1 MRYAVRLLMT
11 RGRALS
17 RTEIVN
23 QKPIVGE
30 LRIEQLEDAARRR
43 SLKLARLI
51 AQDSWRGL
59 ERLTLYEPVIVG
71 MSQQAFTL
79 AGFERAGDVDYAQSW
94 LVSHPVETA

>member
-1 MRYAVRLLMT
+1 MRFAVRLLLN

-17 RTEIVN
+17 RLEIVN
-23 QKPIVGE
+23 QKAIVGE
-30 LRIEQLEDAARRR
+30 LRVEQLEDGARRR

-59 ERLTLYEPVIVG
+59 ERLTLYDPVLVG

-79 AGFERAGDVDYAQSW
+79 SGFERAGDVDYAQSW
-94 LVSHPVETA
+94 LVSRPTDAP

>member
-1 MRYAVRLLMT
+1 MRFAVRLLLN

-17 RTEIVN
+17 RLDVVN

-30 LRIEQLEDAARRR
+30 LRVEQLEDGARRR

-51 AQDSWRGL
+51 ALDSWRGA
-59 ERLTLYEPVIVG
+59 ERLTLYEPVLVG

-94 LVSHPVETA
+94 LVSRPADAT

>member
-1 MRYAVRLLMT
+1 MRFAVRLLLN

-17 RTEIVN
+17 RLEIVN
-23 QKPIVGE
+23 QKAIVGE
-30 LRIEQLEDAARRR
+30 LRVEQLEDGARRR

-59 ERLTLYEPVIVG
+59 ERLTLYEPVLVG

-79 AGFERAGDVDYAQSW
+79 SGFERAGDVDYAQSW
-94 LVSHPVETA
+94 LVSRPTDAP

>member
-1 MRYAVRLLMT
+1 MRFAVRLLLH
-11 RGRALS
+11 RGRALP
-17 RTEIVN
+17 RLEIVN

-30 LRIEQLEDAARRR
+30 LRIEQLEDGARRR

-79 AGFERAGDVDYAQSW
+79 SGFERAGDVDYAQSW
-94 LVSHPVETA
+94 LVSRPTDAP

>member
-1 MRYAVRLLMT
+1 MRFAVRLLLN

-17 RTEIVN
+17 RLEIVN

-30 LRIEQLEDAARRR
+30 LRVEQLEDGARRR

-59 ERLTLYEPVIVG
+59 ERLTLYEPVLVG

-79 AGFERAGDVDYAQSW
+79 SGFERAGDIDYAQSW
-94 LVSHPVETA
+94 LVSGPTDAP

>member
-1 MRYAVRLLMT
+1 MRFAVRLLMH
-11 RGRALS
+11 RGRALG
-17 RTEIVN
+17 RLDIVN
-23 QKPIVGE
+23 QAPIVGE
-30 LRIEQLEDAARRR
+30 LRIEQLEDGARRR

-79 AGFERAGDVDYAQSW
+79 SGFERAGDTDYAQSW
-94 LVSHPVETA
+94 LVSRPVDSP